1 MNSSKGMLPPQCVD
15 IEKAV
20 LAAMLISNEGLNDAL
35 SVISSPDVFYNEQN
49 RLVCEGIMSLY
60 AAGNPVDMLTVSAEL
75 RRLGKL
81 DLAGGDFYLI
91 QLTQQIASAAHVE
104 YHSRIVLQK
113 YMARQVIN
121 FSTKIIGVAY
131 DEATDIFELLQ
142 RWQKEFDNVMDFVN
156 TGRTTMSFVAALQ
169 NLKEEVQ
176 LLTSN
181 KEEVKLV
188 GVDTGFKNLNKYTG
202 GYRPQD
208 LVVVAARPGMGKTSY
223 VLKCAIENM
232 KKGNAVGF
240 ISLEMSIEQLTARAV
255 AIDTN
260 FHLKQLLKSGFEHPE
275 YFQTYTAHQQRMNAY
290 EFLIDDSGKT
300 DISDVVIMAKMWK
313 RKNNIKLLIVDY
325 LQLMTDR
332 SVKGNRE
339 GEIASISRRLKRLA
353 KELNIP
359 IIALSQLSRQVET
372 RGSNKRPMLS
382 DLRESGAI
390 EQDADMV
397 QFIYRPGYYK
407 IELEEEDYD
416 ERSWQL
422 VQSGA
427 NSEII
432 IAKYRGGS
440 TNTAMLKWIGDKT
453 KFVDVEDPSDKEETS
468 YETIDLPN
476 VNPSDA
482 FDSNNEFTN
491 DNPF

>member
-1 MNSSKGMLPPQCVD
+1 MNSSKGMLPPQCLD

-60 AAGNPVDMLTVSAEL
+60 ATGNPVDMLTVSAEL

-188 GVDTGFKNLNKYTG
+188 
-202 GYRPQD
+202 
-208 LVVVAARPGMGKTSY
+208 
-223 VLKCAIENM
+223 
-232 KKGNAVGF
+232 
-240 ISLEMSIEQLTARAV
+240 EQ
-255 AIDTN
+255 
-260 FHLKQLLKSGFEHPE
+260 
-275 YFQTYTAHQQRMNAY
+275 
-290 EFLIDDSGKT
+290 
-300 DISDVVIMAKMWK
+300 
-313 RKNNIKLLIVDY
+313 
-325 LQLMTDR
+325 
-332 SVKGNRE
+332 
-339 GEIASISRRLKRLA
+339 
-353 KELNIP
+353 
-359 IIALSQLSRQVET
+359 
-372 RGSNKRPMLS
+372 
-382 DLRESGAI
+382 
-390 EQDADMV
+390 
-397 QFIYRPGYYK
+397 
-407 IELEEEDYD
+407 
-416 ERSWQL
+416 
-422 VQSGA
+422 
-427 NSEII
+427 
-432 IAKYRGGS
+432 
-440 TNTAMLKWIGDKT
+440 
-453 KFVDVEDPSDKEETS
+453 
-468 YETIDLPN
+468 
-476 VNPSDA
+476 
-482 FDSNNEFTN
+482 
-491 DNPF
+491 